1 MEKSFQ
7 LKPLPSEVPNPLSD
21 AAIRKRL
28 NQSPMENYKKLV
40 ENGRKLKHSLR
51 SLVNALLYITKS

>member
-7 LKPLPSEVPNPLSD
+7 LKPLLSEAPNPLSD
-21 AAIRKRL
+21 VAIRKRL